1 MLETIA
7 VKTNVFISP
16 FQILRK
22 YVTINGDTERPRSI
36 VSFSYLRSTYPNI
49 LWTSSLDVSKDEVLV
64 EVNDELY
71 FYALN
76 DFLESAND
84 GDLKLY
90 VFMKVLEERIWKYLP
105 YGFREKLR
113 FIGNYDDM
121 LYTTLDCVD
130 ISLELAKEEIH
141 SVYIGE
147 YTKRVLDNRIQLTK
161 LENTLSNA
169 FQRLVSASKWIQ
181 SDLARVVTTLMKNLN
196 LYFSP
201 LKATLRQTSGITG
214 GDQSFLSLCVELH
227 KQNHAV
233 EMGKL
238 GSNLTVVDM
247 DWTSTK
253 THYDSHLNTL
263 GSYIILLV
271 FSFIEF
277 Y

>member
-1 MLETIA
+1 M
-7 VKTNVFISP
+7 
-16 FQILRK
+16 
-22 YVTINGDTERPRSI
+22 TINGDTERPRSI

-233 EMGKL
+233 EKGKL